1 MTIFKVNCA
10 PPLTCGF
17 LKKCRSDHALVFY
30 MSAGTGRR
38 KRHPDRLAPALAT
51 VLESVTTESKGK
63 GYGHESLMR
72 AAKCAV
78 NDNTMPPSA
87 TTRVGLVAKPVAT
100 NSVLKATRKGK
111 HIKNGIPQ
119 YDGARCTVTR

>member
-1 MTIFKVNCA
+1 MLNMA
-10 PPLTCGF
+10 
-17 LKKCRSDHALVFY
+17 SDL
-30 MSAGTGRR
+30 R
-38 KRHPDRLAPALAT
+38 KRTKPQVRAWASVLHVSRNGDRKRKPNLLAPGLAT

-63 GYGHESLMR
+63 GYGHESLRR

-78 NDNTMPPSA
+78 NDNIMPPSA
-87 TTRVGLVAKPVAT
+87 TTRVGLVAKPIAT
-100 NSVLKATRKGK
+100 NFVLKATRKGK